1 MKNILILIVFAAVFL
16 HFFPQPEVTKF
27 YNKTRNSLED
37 GFAEFSDT
45 KVRLKSDKILIDL
58 KPELKNFSPKEV
70 ELLEEISSSRKN
82 VKNFYQDFC
91 KNKKRSTTF
100 HPKNQTRICRTIQ
113 NYEAM
118 L

>member
-27 YNKTRNSLED
+27 YNKTRDALDD

-58 KPELKNFSPKEV
+58 KPELQHFSPKEV
-70 ELLEEISSSRKN
+70 ELLEEMTSSRKN
-82 VKNFYQDFC
+82 VKTFFEDFC
-91 KNKKRSTTF
+91 QNKKRSTTF
-100 HPKNQTRICRTIQ
+100 HPKNQTRICKTIDRYQ
-113 NYEAM
+113 NM